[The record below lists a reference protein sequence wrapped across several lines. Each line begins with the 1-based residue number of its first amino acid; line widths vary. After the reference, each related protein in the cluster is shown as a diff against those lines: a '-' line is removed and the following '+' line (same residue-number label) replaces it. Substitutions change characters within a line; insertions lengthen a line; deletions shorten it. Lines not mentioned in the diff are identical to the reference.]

1 MGRTSDAPVRPK
13 LNHARHG
20 QGTLDSPFRPLQI
33 DFYFVWV
40 YVPFQY
46 RRSFV
51 DTTDSVLAGDEAP
64 CVYNLEV
71 ALPEAVRMLP
81 LSTVEV
87 ALLAEV
93 SGVGYSIRPASIG
106 DGWFCVSYLDASL
119 AEESFD
125 EH

>member
-1 MGRTSDAPVRPK
+1 VQFIQDFLYLFVRAPGGPRDEVSELIGDNYLGRTSDAPVRPK

-81 LSTVEV
+81 L
-87 ALLAEV
+87 
-93 SGVGYSIRPASIG
+93 
-106 DGWFCVSYLDASL
+106 
-119 AEESFD
+119 
-125 EH
+125 